1 MSIRPAKC
9 PNCGA
14 KIMVETNKDAR
25 VCPVCNQPFFTE
37 EAITALRTEDA
48 ILPDYY
54 EPMVSVDIEEELDT
68 DQLAGKKYS
77 KLPKVIRDELK
88 QEFRDCYCF
97 AAVDL
102 SQTTDLTNAKILLM
116 KPNDNNKYIF
126 SKYFIPESKL
136 NDSNDKEAGAKYE
149 EWARDTLCDVH
160 EGNAIDLAKVAE
172 WIDFESYFLRF
183 MNGRGIMDTILA
195 VDNFDKHYKMIDA
208 LYKEYE
214 KTKCKI

>member
-54 EPMVSVDIEEELDT
+54 EPMVSVDIEEEVDT

-88 QEFRDCYCF
+88 QEFRDCYCGKRNKVLI
-97 AAVDL
+97 AMLVSGIL
-102 SQTTDLTNAKILLM
+102 GLMLLLM
-116 KPNDNNKYIF
+116 AIVTGITGAWVLMAVAWLVLGVMIYIWFTKFNKNA
-126 SKYFIPESKL
+126 SKVYL
-136 NDSNDKEAGAKYE
+136 N
-149 EWARDTLCDVH
+149 W
-160 EGNAIDLAKVAE
+160 LA
-172 WIDFESYFLRF
+172 
-183 MNGRGIMDTILA
+183 
-195 VDNFDKHYKMIDA
+195 
-208 LYKEYE
+208 E
-214 KTKCKI
+214 KKNIVIER